1 MNILVINAG
10 SSSLKYQ
17 FIKIETEEVL
27 AKGLCERIGLEG
39 SKLTQKVPGKDN
51 YVVEQDM
58 KDHADAISMVIDA
71 LTGSRGVIKDM
82 KEIDAV
88 GHRVVHGGEA
98 FKDSVLITDEVMKAV
113 EDCVELA
120 PLHNPANII
129 GINACAK
136 VMPGVKQVGV
146 FDTAFHAHMPAK
158 AFMYALPYDLYESDK
173 IRRYGFHGTSH
184 KYVAQRAAQMLGK
197 NLEDLKIITCH
208 MGNGSSISAVMGGH
222 SVDTTMGF
230 TPLAGVPM
238 GTRSGDIDPAI
249 VTFLMTKKGMTAAEV
264 DKLLNKESGV
274 YGIAGYSDFRDLE
287 SGAEN
292 GDKKCRLALDMFV
305 YSVKKAIG
313 AYAAAMGGVDAIVF
327 TAGIGENTVIIRE
340 EITDGMEFLG
350 IKIDKELNNFKGEER
365 DISAPDAKVK
375 SLVIPTNEELM
386 IAKDTAR
393 LVK

>member
-27 AKGLCERIGLEG
+27 AKGLCERIGLDG
-39 SKLTQKVPGKDN
+39 SMLTQKVPGKDN
-51 YVVEQDM
+51 YVIEKPM

-71 LTGSRGVIKDM
+71 LTGANGVIKDM
-82 KEIDAV
+82 SEIDAV
-88 GHRVVHGGEA
+88 GHRVVHGAEA
-98 FKDSVLITDEVMKAV
+98 FKDSVLITDEVMKAL

-136 VMPGVKQVGV
+136 VIPGVKQVGV
-146 FDTAFHAHMPAK
+146 FDTAFHANMPQK
-158 AFMYALPYDLYESDK
+158 AYMYAIPYKYYEEDK

-184 KYVAQRAAQMLGK
+184 KYVSQRAADMLGK
-197 NLEDLKIITCH
+197 DIKDLKIITCH
-208 MGNGSSISAVMGGH
+208 MGNGSSISAVMNGH

-249 VTFLMTKKGMTAAEV
+249 VTFLMNKRGLDAAAV

-274 YGIAGYSDFRDLE
+274 FGIAGYSDFRDLE
-287 SGAEN
+287 SGADN
-292 GDKKCRLALDMFV
+292 GDAKCALALDMFT
-305 YSVKKAIG
+305 YAVKKTIG
-313 AYAAAMGGVDAIVF
+313 AYAAAMGGVDAVVF
-327 TAGIGENTVIIRE
+327 TAGIGENTISLRE
-340 EITDGMEFLG
+340 AITDDMEFLG
-350 IKIDKELNNFKGEER
+350 IKIDKEANKFKGEER
-365 DISAPDAKVK
+365 DISAPDARVK
-375 SLVIPTNEELM
+375 TLVIPTNEELM

>member
-27 AKGLCERIGLEG
+27 AKGLCERIGIEG

-51 YVVEQDM
+51 YVVEQHM
-58 KDHADAISMVIDA
+58 NDHADAIKMVIEA
-71 LTGSRGVIKDM
+71 LTGSHGVIKDM

-88 GHRVVHGGEA
+88 GHRIVHGGEE
-98 FKDSVLITDEVMKAV
+98 FNDSVLITDEVMKAV
-113 EDCVELA
+113 ENCVELA

-146 FDTAFHAHMPAK
+146 FDTAFHAHMPAR
-158 AFMYALPYDLYESDK
+158 AFMYALPYDLYEKDK

-184 KYVAQRAAQMLGK
+184 KYVSQRAAEMLGK
-197 NLEDLKIITCH
+197 KLEDLKIITCH
-208 MGNGSSISAVMGGH
+208 MGNGSSIAAVMGGH

-249 VTFLMTKKGMTAAEV
+249 VTFLMIEKGMTAAEV
-264 DKLLNKESGV
+264 DELLNKESGV

-313 AYAAAMGGVDAIVF
+313 AYAAAMGGVDALVF
-327 TAGIGENTVIIRE
+327 TAGIGENTVLVRE

-393 LVK
+393 LAK

>member
-27 AKGLCERIGLEG
+27 AKGLCERIGIEG
-39 SKLTQKVPGKDN
+39 SKLTQKAPGKEN
-51 YVVEQDM
+51 YVVEQHM
-58 KDHADAISMVIDA
+58 NDHADAIKMVIDA
-71 LTGSRGVIKDM
+71 LTGSHGVIKDM

-88 GHRVVHGGEA
+88 GHRIVHGGEE
-98 FKDSVLITDEVMKAV
+98 FNDSVLITDEVMKAV
-113 EDCVELA
+113 EKCVELA

-158 AFMYALPYDLYESDK
+158 AFMYALPYDLYEKDK

-184 KYVAQRAAQMLGK
+184 KYVSQRAAEMLGK
-197 NLEDLKIITCH
+197 KLEDLRIITCH

-249 VTFLMTKKGMTAAEV
+249 VTYLMTKKGMTAAEV

-313 AYAAAMGGVDAIVF
+313 AYAAAMGGVDALVF

-393 LVK
+393 LAK

>member
-27 AKGLCERIGLEG
+27 AKGLCERIGIEG
-39 SKLTQKVPGKDN
+39 SKLTQKAPGKEN
-51 YVVEQDM
+51 YVVEQHM
-58 KDHADAISMVIDA
+58 NDHADAIKMVIDA
-71 LTGSRGVIKDM
+71 LTGSHGVIKDM

-88 GHRVVHGGEA
+88 GHRIVHGGEE
-98 FKDSVLITDEVMKAV
+98 FNDSVLITDEVMKAV
-113 EDCVELA
+113 ENCVELA

-158 AFMYALPYDLYESDK
+158 AFMYALPYDLYEKDK

-184 KYVAQRAAQMLGK
+184 KYVSQRAAEMLGK
-197 NLEDLKIITCH
+197 RLEDIKIITCH

-292 GDKKCRLALDMFV
+292 GDEKCRLALDMFV

-313 AYAAAMGGVDAIVF
+313 AYAAAMGGVDALVF
-327 TAGIGENTVIIRE
+327 TAGIGENTVLIRE

-393 LVK
+393 LAK

>member
-27 AKGLCERIGLEG
+27 AKGLCERIGIEG

-51 YVVEQDM
+51 YVVEQHM
-58 KDHADAISMVIDA
+58 NDHADAIKMVIEA
-71 LTGSRGVIKDM
+71 LTGSHGVIKDM

-88 GHRVVHGGEA
+88 GHRIVHGGEE
-98 FKDSVLITDEVMKAV
+98 FNDSVLITDEVMKAV
-113 EDCVELA
+113 ENCVELA

-146 FDTAFHAHMPAK
+146 FDTAFHAHMPAR
-158 AFMYALPYDLYESDK
+158 AFMYALPYDLYEKDK

-184 KYVAQRAAQMLGK
+184 KYVSQRAAEMLGK
-197 NLEDLKIITCH
+197 KLEDLKIITCH
-208 MGNGSSISAVMGGH
+208 MGNGSSIAAVMGGH

-249 VTFLMTKKGMTAAEV
+249 VTFLMVEKGMTAAEV
-264 DKLLNKESGV
+264 DELLNKKSGV

-313 AYAAAMGGVDAIVF
+313 AYAAAMGGVDALVF
-327 TAGIGENTVIIRE
+327 TAGIGENTVLVRE

-393 LVK
+393 LAK